1 MNVNQVSFTGAPN
14 QKKLSKGQKTAAIA
28 GAVATAG
35 AIATTA
41 VALYKG
47 KGIEGSVFKKIG
59 AGYKVIG
66 QAITGLFKE
75 GGAIRKAYDATVK
88 KATEIF
94 EGIKAKFR
102 TAPEAAEEAIEV
114 IEDAVE
120 EVAEEVVGHA

>member
-1 MNVNQVSFTGAPN
+1 MNVNQVSFTGAP
-14 QKKLSKGQKTAAIA
+14 KKLTKGQKTAAIA
-28 GAVATAG
+28 GAAATAG

-47 KGIEGSVFKKIG
+47 KGVEGNVFKKIG

-75 GGAIRKAYDATVK
+75 GGAIKKAYDATTK

-94 EGIKAKFR
+94 EGIKAKFHK
-102 TAPEAAEEAIEV
+102 TPEAVEEAIEV
-114 IEDAVE
+114 VE
-120 EVAEEVVGHA
+120 EAAEEVVGHA